1 MRHRLFHAVVLA
13 ALPGCGSSSPPV
25 TPDVTHDTGV
35 AVQQDSAS
43 APDTTAAEVAADALP
58 DTASTPETEP
68 EPDANCY
75 CKPGCLPCI
84 K

>member
-25 TPDVTHDTGV
+25 TPDVPADA
-35 AVQQDSAS
+35 AVG
-43 APDTTAAEVAADALP
+43 EVAADAAV
-58 DTASTPETEP
+58 DTARAETAAVDAAIDTSEPETCV
-68 EPDANCY
+68 DGCG
-75 CKPGCLPCI
+75 KDCLPCI